1 MLTFNIWFERKGG
14 KRGVF
19 SGIISLCP
27 PNWGINLLTRPK
39 DLFLMILFYD
49 FDDAMNYVL
58 FTNHFLNVLMNY
70 QKPQLRYRCVCLCLK
85 FRNKTSVY
93 VKIREYWCGMFFIL
107 SNLFQHL
114 RRTTTISFA
123 RTYTREKIVH
133 EVLITYYYMVIF
145 PPTLSTRSIQIQSSA
160 KESWHLFELP

>member
-1 MLTFNIWFERKGG
+1 
-14 KRGVF
+14 
-19 SGIISLCP
+19 
-27 PNWGINLLTRPK
+27 
-39 DLFLMILFYD
+39 MILFYD
-49 FDDAMNYVL
+49 FDDVMNYVL

-70 QKPQLRYRCVCLCLK
+70 QKPQLRYRCVWVCLK

-93 VKIREYWCGMFFIL
+93 VKIRECCMFFIL

-114 RRTTTISFA
+114 RRTTTISLA

-133 EVLITYYYMVIF
+133 EVLITYYYMVNF

-160 KESWHLFELP
+160 KESKIKSNKDRIDLKTGNKAGIH